1 MDLCLTLLNKVFFE
15 TKGHSHF
22 NEIVSNLYFIDVY
35 WNMSLTKPIGKER
48 FWDDKVPFLF
58 KGYKRR
64 PNAWI
69 LHPFEQRV
77 FFSVPHHWDTGHAFI
92 MVICEDPWHSH
103 LMSSVWQWSCY
114 YLFYRLRSVR
124 AGIRKPNLPLAG
136 RTLLSTVPPRRLFW
150 SWCL

>member
-1 MDLCLTLLNKVFFE
+1 MSIEICRWPNQSERCVFDFYIQLKV
-15 TKGHSHF
+15 TY
-22 NEIVSNLYFIDVY
+22 I
-35 WNMSLTKPIGKER
+35 
-48 FWDDKVPFLF
+48 WDDKVPFLF